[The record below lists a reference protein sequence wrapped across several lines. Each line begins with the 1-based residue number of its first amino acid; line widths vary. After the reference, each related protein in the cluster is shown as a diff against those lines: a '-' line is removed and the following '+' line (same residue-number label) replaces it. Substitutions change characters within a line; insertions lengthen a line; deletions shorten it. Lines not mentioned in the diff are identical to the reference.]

1 MKTKPRTLH
10 LDAQTFKRLEDLA
23 GLRNVSKSAFLR
35 TLINEEFL
43 DDRLVRNLS
52 LGQDYVC
59 NGTKSVSEPVPSGGA
74 FTGRS

>member
-35 TLINEEFL
+35 ALINEAFL
-43 DDRLVRNLS
+43 DDRLVRPPS
-52 LGQDYVC
+52 LGRGYVFSARE
-59 NGTKSVSEPVPSGGA
+59 GVPEPVASGGV

>member
-43 DDRLVRNLS
+43 NDRLVRKLP
-52 LGQDYVC
+52 LAQDYVA
-59 NGTKSVSEPVPSGGA
+59 SGGV